1 MQKFRTFGSSV
12 RFLIKISRDLVR
24 KRNTDGI
31 RLAPIG

>member
-1 MQKFRTFGSSV
+1 MQKVSNFGSLV